1 MATDLFGTDS
11 DSPVEATLQGGA
23 VGAMLGA
30 VCDTVYNVLL
40 QMINFVDKAQA
51 SLNAFFANLEKQLI
65 NLHALTPMDE
75 LRQKVGEALALAKSI
90 LPYNLIDEVQRFV
103 DLVNKCNFLGTVSFG
118 NPLQFLITIGEALI
132 NFVYGVIMAAFSI
145 VPEINLA
152 IAIHLLQLLIIKLKL
167 PKLCDQV
174 WKAIGCLQ
182 QCCAMVTF
190 PMDISA
196 LAQRFTAS
204 LEALFLNNDADFNF
218 ESFIKSVGISVP
230 GMTSAEAVAA
240 LLDGT
245 TYVEK
250 NLCAFVDVTTA
261 ATVSGME
268 DILKAMDFSNLLK
281 LDPFPTTMG
290 Y

>member
-182 QCCAMVTF
+182 QCCGMIEF
-190 PMDISA
+190 PKDIA
-196 LAQRFTAS
+196 GLAHRFTTS
-204 LEALFLNNDADFNF
+204 LEALFLSNEADFNF
-218 ESFIKSVGISVP
+218 EEFERRRI
-230 GMTSAEAVAA
+230 
-240 LLDGT
+240 
-245 TYVEK
+245 
-250 NLCAFVDVTTA
+250 
-261 ATVSGME
+261 
-268 DILKAMDFSNLLK
+268 
-281 LDPFPTTMG
+281 
-290 Y
+290 

>member
-51 SLNAFFANLEKQLI
+51 SLNAFFANLEEQLI

>member
-75 LRQKVGEALALAKSI
+75 LRQYGGEALALAKSI